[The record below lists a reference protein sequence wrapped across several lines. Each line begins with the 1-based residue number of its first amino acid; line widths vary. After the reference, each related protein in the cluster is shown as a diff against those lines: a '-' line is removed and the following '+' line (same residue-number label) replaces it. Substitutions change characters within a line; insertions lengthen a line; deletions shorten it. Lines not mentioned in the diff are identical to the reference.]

1 MSDNAINTICLTV
14 MICAYFVY
22 QAYSDRRK

>member
-1 MSDNAINTICLTV
+1 MSDNAINAICLTV
-14 MICAYFVY
+14 MICAYFAY